1 MQFTVK
7 INGND
12 ISRQFKFVIVHVR
25 SHILLPTMM
34 PLALTKYF
42 AHQNVSG
49 TYFRK
54 TCPFYINEQNIPTQK
69 DESG

>member
-54 TCPFYINEQNIPTQK
+54 TTPVLYKRTKYPDSK
-69 DESG
+69 R

>member
-1 MQFTVK
+1 MTYPV
-7 INGND
+7 NSSLSLSMLGG
-12 ISRQFKFVIVHVR
+12 
-25 SHILLPTMM
+25 HILLPTMM

-42 AHQNVSG
+42 THQNVSG

-54 TCPFYINEQNIPTQK
+54 TRPFYINEQNIPTQK